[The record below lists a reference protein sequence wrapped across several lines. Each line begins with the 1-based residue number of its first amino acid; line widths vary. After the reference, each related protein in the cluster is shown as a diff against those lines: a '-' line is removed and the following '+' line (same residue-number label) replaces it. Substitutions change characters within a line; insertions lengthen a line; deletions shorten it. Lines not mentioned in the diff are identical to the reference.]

1 MLHFGRLVRESIA
14 LVEAARQEDT
24 ENIDCDASS
33 LGYLFNDTPSA
44 KEEDPISQ
52 VHRALESTVRVVE
65 AEEKVYDIQ
74 CQRKEILALT
84 AKLCATTKENMD
96 LKIQI
101 SVEQAAREG
110 IEKKFSE
117 LKAATNVVEQYAYLR
132 YGKKMQAS
140 GIPAQRVLRQVFV
153 ADEKG
158 FQAQKEAQLL
168 RTRVE
173 DLEAHILALTSKK
186 TLPAQECN
194 TNHLKAAL
202 LAAITSGTAASQAIG
217 KANALRAKAELE
229 MARAQAQTTLLRDE
243 NSRLLKDKQHTKRS
257 VLKVKKKN
265 ENIHSHQFSS
275 IKLQVERL
283 RSRLDHANSKLSNTI
298 SAKANLQSQ
307 LKAQR
312 VQLKAFA
319 ADFAT
324 LRRTLLRPYPATADY
339 QAIIDKL
346 SQLEARLRHRSSSL
360 PSTLL
365 FSEDFDDE
373 QNKKKREI
381 IKTPHHHSSPLT
393 RTITPLEDITPF
405 IDH

>member
-1 MLHFGRLVRESIA
+1 
-14 LVEAARQEDT
+14 
-24 ENIDCDASS
+24 
-33 LGYLFNDTPSA
+33 
-44 KEEDPISQ
+44 
-52 VHRALESTVRVVE
+52 
-65 AEEKVYDIQ
+65 
-74 CQRKEILALT
+74 
-84 AKLCATTKENMD
+84 
-96 LKIQI
+96 
-101 SVEQAAREG
+101 
-110 IEKKFSE
+110 
-117 LKAATNVVEQYAYLR
+117 
-132 YGKKMQAS
+132 MQAS

-202 LAAITSGTAASQAIG
+202 LAAITSGTA
-217 KANALRAKAELE
+217 ALRAKAELE